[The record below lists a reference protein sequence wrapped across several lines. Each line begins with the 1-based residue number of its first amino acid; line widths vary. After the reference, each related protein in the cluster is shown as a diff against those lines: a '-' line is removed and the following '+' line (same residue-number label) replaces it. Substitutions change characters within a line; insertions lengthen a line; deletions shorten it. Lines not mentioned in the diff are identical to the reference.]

1 MGKRAMRA
9 ETIYRGFFK
18 VGEDLAAYI
27 DGIRSGIRDIAHIAE
42 KTDMEQ
48 YIAPLRIIKMP

>member
-9 ETIYRGFFK
+9 ETIYRASLRSERISLLTPA
-18 VGEDLAAYI
+18 VSL
-27 DGIRSGIRDIAHIAE
+27 SGIRDIAHIAE

>member
-18 VGEDLAAYI
+18 VGEDLAAHPGRI
-27 DGIRSGIRDIAHIAE
+27 LSGIRDIAHIAE

>member
-1 MGKRAMRA
+1 MRA

-18 VGEDLAAYI
+18 VGEDLAAHPGRI
-27 DGIRSGIRDIAHIAE
+27 LSGIRDIAHIAE